1 MTGAR
6 STYQNRWR
14 MASVESLHF
23 VARRH
28 STWPLLF
35 VIAGFKSAIFSK
47 HVQSLQLLRDELAL
61 QNQQLDLLLIGDVAV
76 ATEILAQALS
86 EVIMSLRVVFP
97 EVHQLQGDVT
107 IFFIKCYFPSNIP
120 QNVTLSTSMVQLYYP
135 KFVII

>member
-14 MASVESLHF
+14 MALGELLHF
-23 VARRH
+23 VARCH

-61 QNQQLDLLLIGDVAV
+61 QNQQLDLFLIGDVAV
-76 ATEILAQALS
+76 AAEILAQALS
-86 EVIMSLRVVFP
+86 EVIMSPRVVFP

-107 IFFIKCYFPSNIP
+107 TTIILSNVIFQVTFLKMSRYQHQWCSCITPS
-120 QNVTLSTSMVQLYYP
+120 L
-135 KFVII
+135 